1 MNQFIGSM
9 IGSPG
14 GVVIEGLALHWIKQ
28 MMDYPESAGGCFTSG
43 GSVANLTGLYSG
55 LINKAPWIKSDGL
68 FGNKK
73 PLVYC
78 SDQTHNSITKALLL
92 LGIGLKNIR
101 VIETQE
107 DFSINIDILKKTIE
121 NDKINTDNFPAIVI
135 ANAGTT
141 NTGAIDDLKALYNIA
156 KKNNTWLHID
166 AAYGGFAR
174 ISKTTASEL
183 LVDINLAD
191 SIALDA
197 HKWLFVPF
205 EAGMVLVKNRED
217 LKHAFSENADYLVDT
232 QSVSEYQLMVNFW
245 EYSFPMSREFRG
257 LKVWMLIN
265 AYGREGLSN
274 LITKNIF
281 LAKYLATRVE
291 EHPDL
296 ELMSSSELS
305 IVCFRWRDS
314 DEFYNKIIE
323 KIQKNQ
329 KYYVSR
335 TKLKGKSTI
344 RVCIVNLKSDTDV
357 IDRLIQEIENI
368 VFTLA
373 T

>member
-1 MNQFIGSM
+1 
-9 IGSPG
+9 
-14 GVVIEGLALHWIKQ
+14 
-28 MMDYPESAGGCFTSG
+28 
-43 GSVANLTGLYSG
+43 
-55 LINKAPWIKSDGL
+55 
-68 FGNKK
+68 
-73 PLVYC
+73 
-78 SDQTHNSITKALLL
+78 LLL

-101 VIETQE
+101 IIETHE

-121 NDKINTDNFPAIVI
+121 NDKTNTDNFPAIII

-141 NTGAIDDLKALYNIA
+141 NTGAIDDLIALHRIA
-156 KKNNTWLHID
+156 KKNNAWLHID

-174 ISKTTASEL
+174 ISKTSASEL
-183 LVDINLAD
+183 LADINFAD

-205 EAGMVLVKNRED
+205 EAGIVLVKNREC
-217 LKHAFSENADYLVDT
+217 LKHAFSEDAGYLVDT
-232 QSVSEYQLMVNFW
+232 QSVSEHQLMVNFW

-274 LITKNIF
+274 LITKNI
-281 LAKYLATRVE
+281 LLVKYLSTRVE

-314 DEFYNKIIE
+314 DEFNNMIIE

-335 TKLKGKSTI
+335 TKLKGRSTI
-344 RVCIVNLKSDTDV
+344 RVCIVNLESDTDV
-357 IDRLIQEIENI
+357 IDGLIQEIENI
-368 VFTLA
+368 GITLA
-373 T
+373 I